1 MSNVIRGTTPRL
13 EFTLPFD
20 VSQIEKSYITFMQDN
35 TIVLDKTFDDCEA
48 VENMLIVNLTQEE
61 TLKLKAGKVVEMQ
74 IRVRTI
80 SGDALASNIIRV
92 NAERILRDGVI

>member
-1 MSNVIRGTTPRL
+1 MIRGTTPRL

>member
-1 MSNVIRGTTPRL
+1 
-13 EFTLPFD
+13 
-20 VSQIEKSYITFMQDN
+20 MQDN

>member
-1 MSNVIRGTTPRL
+1 MIRGTTPRL

-20 VSQIEKSYITFMQDN
+20 VSQIEKTYITFMQDN

-61 TLKLKAGKVVEMQ
+61 TLKLKAGRAVEMQ
-74 IRVRTI
+74 VRVRTI

>member
-1 MSNVIRGTTPRL
+1 MIRGTTPRL

-61 TLKLKAGKVVEMQ
+61 TLKLKAGRAVEMQ
-74 IRVRTI
+74 VRVRTI

>member
-1 MSNVIRGTTPRL
+1 
-13 EFTLPFD
+13 
-20 VSQIEKSYITFMQDN
+20 MQDN

-61 TLKLKAGKVVEMQ
+61 TLKLKAGRAVEMQ
-74 IRVRTI
+74 VRVRTI